1 MPQKAFTVAES
12 NAALPH
18 IESILQRI
26 EAKKSALAHHI
37 QKLHVLDA
45 LWGKEVESPQN
56 PDNDDFVQHQLRIG
70 YLKKDILRL
79 VEEELIAM
87 GVRFPQ
93 GGLGHG
99 LIDFPTT
106 FEGRW
111 VFICWQR
118 GESEV
123 EYWHELEGGYAGR
136 QKIQAEHIIAMGQDD
151 SSDVGNLPFDF

>member
-1 MPQKAFTVAES
+1 MPSKAFTVAEA
-12 NAALPH
+12 NATLPQ

-26 EAKKSALAHHI
+26 EAKKAALANHV

-45 LWGKEVESPQN
+45 LWGSEVRDSHN
-56 PDNDDFVQHQLRIG
+56 PDNDEFQQHRRRVG
-70 YLKKDILRL
+70 YLKQDI
-79 VEEELIAM
+79 VKLIEDDLLSL

-93 GGLGHG
+93 GGLEHG

-111 VFICWQR
+111 VLLCWKR

-123 EYWHELEGGYAGR
+123 GHWHELDGGYAGR
-136 QKIQAEHIIAMGQDD
+136 REIQAEHIIAMGRDEDPADFSPDD
-151 SSDVGNLPFDF
+151 F

>member
-1 MPQKAFTVAES
+1 MPRKAFTVAES

-18 IESILQRI
+18 VESILQRI
-26 EAKKSALAHHI
+26 EAKKLALAHHI

-45 LWGKEVESPQN
+45 LWGEEIEAPNN
-56 PDNDDFVQHQLRIG
+56 PDNDDFTQHQRRIND
-70 YLKKDILRL
+70 LKKDILRL
-79 VEEELIAM
+79 VEDELIAM

-93 GGLGHG
+93 GGLEHG

-111 VFICWQR
+111 VLLCWQR

-123 EYWHELEGGYAGR
+123 GYWHELEGGYAGR
-136 QKIQAEHIIAMGQDD
+136 QKIRAEHVIAMGQDD
-151 SSDVGNLPFDF
+151 PADLGDLPSEV

>member
-1 MPQKAFTVAES
+1 MPHRAFTVAES

-26 EAKKSALAHHI
+26 EAKKLALAHHI

-45 LWGKEVESPQN
+45 LWDKEVEIPNN
-56 PDNDDFVQHQLRIG
+56 PDNDDFIQHKRRISD
-70 YLKKDILRL
+70 LKKDILHI
-79 VEEELIAM
+79 VEDELIAM

-93 GGLGHG
+93 GGLEHG

-111 VFICWQR
+111 VLLCWQR
-118 GESEV
+118 GEDEV
-123 EYWHELEGGYAGR
+123 GYWHELEGGYAGR
-136 QKIQAEHIIAMGQDD
+136 QKIQAEHIIAMGKDD
-151 SSDVGNLPFDF
+151 PAHLDDLPFDL